1 MEDVS
6 GSLMVASSDGR
17 DRRHVSCDARLNT
30 ARTDTRIVF
39 NKHDAHTMRVWQQH
53 IDATLDQKG
62 LLNAATTSTLSFD
75 DWAAVLRMRTVLA
88 IVERSKYS
96 LVPTYNA

>member
-1 MEDVS
+1 
-6 GSLMVASSDGR
+6 MVASSDGR

-30 ARTDTRIVF
+30 VRTDTRIVF

-62 LLNAATTSTLSFD
+62 LLYAATNPTESFD
-75 DWAAVLRMRTVLA
+75 DWSVHWFHEAAGAAFPFWPDIGLA
-88 IVERSKYS
+88 
-96 LVPTYNA
+96 